1 MWVYRSDRTLYIYIQ
16 GIFYKVIYV
25 TTTKLLIICTNIYR
39 FFFLSILSFKYPL
52 KRYLKEREG
61 GNYPQTID
69 ARSLHLC
76 ETFILNGNYKPRRC
90 NQSRRESEDRQ
101 NNHERH
107 FLFISVASNYAFAE
121 TDAFHI
127 HGSTSL
133 PLIRAH
139 CAISCLHSFLFQN
152 SSSAHSFDI
161 VNRIRIA

>member
-1 MWVYRSDRTLYIYIQ
+1 MHQYLP
-16 GIFYKVIYV
+16 
-25 TTTKLLIICTNIYR
+25 
-39 FFFLSILSFKYPL
+39 FFFFFFKYPL
-52 KRYLKEREG
+52 VQISSEALFKREREG